1 MPAST
6 DLTLLLDIISD
17 GGLSKDES
25 HTDARAHSI
34 PFDESLP
41 ATSIIHESF
50 AGHNI
55 PPYPETNRIDEA
67 WFPYEMHRDA
77 HINGGV
83 KHLIPRAG
91 TFRQGGRT
99 KSLHPESSGS
109 IR

>member
-6 DLTLLLDIISD
+6 DQLLLSNIISD

-41 ATSIIHESF
+41 ATSIIHETF

-55 PPYPETNRIDEA
+55 PPYPEINRIDEA
-67 WFPYEMHRDA
+67 SFAYEIQRNA
-77 HINGGV
+77 SYQGGV
-83 KHLIPRAG
+83 R
-91 TFRQGGRT
+91 
-99 KSLHPESSGS
+99 
-109 IR
+109 

>member
-6 DLTLLLDIISD
+6 DQTLLSNILSD

-25 HTDARAHSI
+25 HTDARASSV

-41 ATSIIHESF
+41 ATSIIYESF

-67 WFPYEMHRDA
+67 SFAYEIQRNA
-77 HINGGV
+77 SYQGGV
-83 KHLIPRAG
+83 R
-91 TFRQGGRT
+91 
-99 KSLHPESSGS
+99 
-109 IR
+109 